1 MKEWKIGYILTYTL
15 EDSSYLGGVMII
27 DKDGIPLEFA
37 YTENIKPT
45 KIQRI
50 LYGQSLEK
58 YIKREVIL
66 NNLLNHIKVKPDL
79 LITPEENLAELR
91 TSATYP
97 IINISQTALS
107 PLTEVGISQDINKG
121 EFVLQAAPSG
131 SPLRIKLAEA
141 SDDNR
146 RKTES
151 IILELGKLM
160 DLVEPINR
168 VEGALRAIWEKNL
181 E

>member
-15 EDSSYLGGVMII
+15 EDASYLGGLMLI

-45 KIQRI
+45 RIQKI

-66 NNLLNHIKVKPDL
+66 TNLLNHIRVKPDL
-79 LITPEENLAELR
+79 LITPEENLTELR
-91 TSATYP
+91 SVVSYP
-97 IINISQTALS
+97 IISVNQTSLS
-107 PLTEVGISQDINKG
+107 PLSEVGITQDINKG
-121 EFVLQAAPSG
+121 EFVLQASPSG

-141 SDDNR
+141 SEDNR
-146 RKTES
+146 KKTES
-151 IILELGKLM
+151 IILELGKIM
-160 DLVEPINR
+160 DLVEPIAR
-168 VEGALRAIWEKNL
+168 VEGALEAIWEKNL